1 MFKVI
6 IYKVMDIF
14 VKLLIYVK
22 IIFNVGVDLILCV
35 YSN

>member
-14 VKLLIYVK
+14 VKLLIYMWRL
-22 IIFNVGVDLILCV
+22 FNIGVDLIVCV